1 MSQENVEIVQR
12 AFASY
17 MNGDVA
23 TAVAHHADDVVFNPA
38 EEPLMQGR
46 DAVLAYIERWEE
58 PWEDLETEAEE
69 FIDAG
74 NRVVVTIHYKG
85 RGKGS
90 GIEIDARSHQV
101 HTMRD
106 GKLVRMDEYLDR
118 DKALEAAGL
127 RE

>member
-1 MSQENVEIVQR
+1 MSQENVEIVRQ

-58 PWEDLETEAEE
+58 PWEDYETEAEE

-74 NRVVVTIHYKG
+74 DRVVVTLHFRG

-90 GIEIDARSHQV
+90 GVEVDARSYQV
-101 HTMRD
+101 HSLRE
-106 GKLVRMDEYLDR
+106 GELVRMDEYMER
-118 DKALEAAGL
+118 ETALEAAGL
-127 RE
+127 A